1 MLQSLTIEN
10 FAIIEAVNIDFTEG
24 MTVLSG
30 ETGAGKSIIIDALGI
45 LCGGRGSSDYIRH
58 GDDKLLIEGL
68 FTFEQIPEDLEDVLV
83 EFGLEVNI
91 AMDGLIIRREINKSG
106 KNTIRINGQLA
117 NVTLLKEIGNY
128 LVDIH
133 GQNEHQEL
141 LDRTKHLSLLD
152 NYGNKRI
159 KKELEDYQKAYITY
173 SQLRKEWLDAQQ
185 SDTNDRQRVNFL
197 EFQINEIEEAQIVI
211 GEDEEL
217 EEMSKQLQ
225 HAQQI
230 NQNMSTINSLLS
242 ESDQSVIT
250 QLDQVL
256 LLLEEVKE
264 YQPQLANIHD
274 GLSSSKYELE
284 EYSHQL
290 AALDND
296 FDEENQTIDQVEDR
310 LGELSRLKRKYGMEI
325 TEILDYFNE
334 ISEEVYQI
342 INRESYLEELEAQLS
357 EAYQDALDK
366 AERLNDKRQSI
377 AKDLIS
383 AIEAELKDLYMENSR
398 FTVRFSEPSIDTAL
412 NMVNID
418 EIVRLTPTGFNS
430 VEFYV
435 ATNVGEDQKP
445 LVQVASGGELS
456 RFMLALK
463 TVFSREIS
471 PKVMVFD
478 EIDTG
483 VSGRVGQAIAEK
495 IREVSQ
501 YHQVFCITH
510 LPQVAAISNKQLYIF
525 KQVEDQKTATNVKQ
539 LSPNERIE
547 AIALMLSGRDMTQTS
562 LRMAKELLKE
572 YHPMKK

>member
-10 FAIIEAVNIDFTEG
+10 FAIIEEVNIDFTEG

-45 LCGGRGSSDYIRH
+45 LCGGRGSSEYIRH

-68 FTFEQIPEDLEDVLV
+68 FTFDNLPDGLESSLLN
-83 EFGLEVNI
+83 FGLNI
-91 AMDGLIIRREINKSG
+91 DIMMDGLIIRREINKSG

-117 NVTLLKEIGNY
+117 NVTLLKDIGNY

-159 KKELEDYQKAYITY
+159 NEALSEYQEAYY
-173 SQLRKEWLDAQQ
+173 SYNKLRKEWLEAQQ
-185 SDTNDRQRVNFL
+185 SDSNDRQRVNFL
-197 EFQINEIEEAQIVI
+197 EFQIEEIEAAELVI

-217 EEMSKQLQ
+217 ETISKKLQ

-230 NQNMSTINSLLS
+230 NQNMSMMTNILS
-242 ESDQSVIT
+242 ESDQSIIT

-256 LLLEEVKE
+256 VLLDEIKD
-264 YQPQLANIHD
+264 YQPEIAAIQEGMTTTRFDI
-274 GLSSSKYELE
+274 E
-284 EYSHQL
+284 EYAHQL
-290 AALDND
+290 ASLDYELDN
-296 FDEENQTIDQVEDR
+296 ENQTIDQVENR
-310 LGELSRLKRKYGMEI
+310 LGELSRLKRKYGMELA
-325 TEILDYFNE
+325 EILDYYNE

-342 INRESYLEELEAQLS
+342 LHRESYLEELEEQLT
-357 EAYQDALDK
+357 EAYSSVLEK
-366 AERLNDKRQSI
+366 ANQLNDKRKVI
-377 AKDLIS
+377 AEDLVL
-383 AIEAELKDLYMENSR
+383 AIELELKDLYMENSR
-398 FTVRFSEPSIDTAL
+398 FTVRFTEPVVDTEL
-412 NMVNID
+412 KLMNVK
-418 EIVRLTPTGFNS
+418 ELVRFTPNGFNLI
-430 VEFYV
+430 EFYV
-435 ATNVGEDQKP
+435 ATNVGEGQKP

-463 TVFSREIS
+463 TVFSRETS

-495 IREVSQ
+495 IREVSNS
-501 YHQVFCITH
+501 HQVFCITH

-525 KQVEDQKTATNVKQ
+525 KQVEDQKTSTNVKQ
-539 LSPNERIE
+539 LSSNERIE
-547 AIALMLSGRDMTQTS
+547 AIALMLSGREITPTS
-562 LRMAKELLKE
+562 LQMANELLKE
-572 YHPMKK
+572 YHLIK

>member
-10 FAIIEAVNIDFTEG
+10 FAIIEEVNIDFTEG

-45 LCGGRGSSDYIRH
+45 LCGGRGSSEYIRH

-68 FTFEQIPEDLEDVLV
+68 FTFDNLPDGLESSLLN
-83 EFGLEVNI
+83 FGLNI
-91 AMDGLIIRREINKSG
+91 DIMMDGLIIRREINKSG

-117 NVTLLKEIGNY
+117 NVTLLKDIGNY

-159 KKELEDYQKAYITY
+159 NEALSEYQEAYY
-173 SQLRKEWLDAQQ
+173 SYNKLRKEWLEAQQ
-185 SDTNDRQRVNFL
+185 SDSNDRQRVNFL
-197 EFQINEIEEAQIVI
+197 EFQIEEIEAAELVI

-217 EEMSKQLQ
+217 ETISKKLQ

-230 NQNMSTINSLLS
+230 NQNMSMMTNILS
-242 ESDQSVIT
+242 ESDQSIIT

-256 LLLEEVKE
+256 VLLDEIKD
-264 YQPQLANIHD
+264 YQPEIAAIQEGMTTTRFDI
-274 GLSSSKYELE
+274 E
-284 EYSHQL
+284 EYAHQL
-290 AALDND
+290 ASLDYELDN
-296 FDEENQTIDQVEDR
+296 ENQTIDQVENR
-310 LGELSRLKRKYGMEI
+310 LGELSRLKRKYGMELA
-325 TEILDYFNE
+325 EILDYYNE

-342 INRESYLEELEAQLS
+342 LHRESYLEELEEQLT
-357 EAYQDALDK
+357 EAYSSVLEK
-366 AERLNDKRQSI
+366 ANQLNDKRKVI
-377 AKDLIS
+377 AEDLVL
-383 AIEAELKDLYMENSR
+383 AIELELKDLYMENSR
-398 FTVRFSEPSIDTAL
+398 FTVRFTEPVVDTEL
-412 NMVNID
+412 KLMNVK
-418 EIVRLTPTGFNS
+418 ELVRFTPNGFNLI
-430 VEFYV
+430 EFYV
-435 ATNVGEDQKP
+435 ATNVGEGQKP

-463 TVFSREIS
+463 TVFSRETS

-495 IREVSQ
+495 IREVSNS
-501 YHQVFCITH
+501 HQVFCITH

-525 KQVEDQKTATNVKQ
+525 KQVEDQKTSTNVKQ
-539 LSPNERIE
+539 LSSNERIE
-547 AIALMLSGRDMTQTS
+547 AIALMLSGREITPTS
-562 LRMAKELLKE
+562 LQMADELLKE
-572 YHPMKK
+572 YHIIK

>member
-10 FAIIEAVNIDFTEG
+10 FAIIEEVNIDFTEG

-45 LCGGRGSSDYIRH
+45 LCGGRGSSEYIRH

-68 FTFEQIPEDLEDVLV
+68 FTFDNLPDGLESSLLN
-83 EFGLEVNI
+83 FGLNI
-91 AMDGLIIRREINKSG
+91 DIMMDGLIIRREINKSG

-117 NVTLLKEIGNY
+117 NVTLLKDIGNY

-159 KKELEDYQKAYITY
+159 NEALSEYQEAYY
-173 SQLRKEWLDAQQ
+173 SYNKLRKEWLEAQQ
-185 SDTNDRQRVNFL
+185 SDSNDRQRVNFL
-197 EFQINEIEEAQIVI
+197 EFQIEEIEAAELVI

-217 EEMSKQLQ
+217 ETISKKLQ

-230 NQNMSTINSLLS
+230 NQNMSMMTNILS
-242 ESDQSVIT
+242 ESDQSIIT

-256 LLLEEVKE
+256 VLLDEIKD
-264 YQPQLANIHD
+264 YQPEIAAIQEGMTTTRFDI
-274 GLSSSKYELE
+274 E
-284 EYSHQL
+284 EYAHQL
-290 AALDND
+290 ASLDYELDN
-296 FDEENQTIDQVEDR
+296 ENQTIDQVENR
-310 LGELSRLKRKYGMEI
+310 LGELSRLKRKYGMELA
-325 TEILDYFNE
+325 EILDYYNE

-342 INRESYLEELEAQLS
+342 LHRESYLEELEEQLT
-357 EAYQDALDK
+357 EAYSSVLEK
-366 AERLNDKRQSI
+366 ANQLNDKRKVI
-377 AKDLIS
+377 AEDLVL
-383 AIEAELKDLYMENSR
+383 AIELELKDLYMENSR
-398 FTVRFSEPSIDTAL
+398 FTVRFTEPVVDTAL
-412 NMVNID
+412 KLMNVK
-418 EIVRLTPTGFNS
+418 ELVRFTPNGFNLI
-430 VEFYV
+430 EFYV
-435 ATNVGEDQKP
+435 ATNVGEGQKP

-463 TVFSREIS
+463 TVFSRETS

-495 IREVSQ
+495 IREVSNS
-501 YHQVFCITH
+501 HQVFCITH

-525 KQVEDQKTATNVKQ
+525 KQVEDQKTSTNVKQ
-539 LSPNERIE
+539 LSSNERIE
-547 AIALMLSGRDMTQTS
+547 AIALMLSGREITPTS
-562 LRMAKELLKE
+562 LQMADELLKE
-572 YHPMKK
+572 YHIIK

>member
-10 FAIIEAVNIDFTEG
+10 FAIIEEVNIDFTEG

-45 LCGGRGSSDYIRH
+45 LCGGRGSSEYIRH

-68 FTFEQIPEDLEDVLV
+68 FTFDNLPDGLESSLLN
-83 EFGLEVNI
+83 FGLNI
-91 AMDGLIIRREINKSG
+91 DIMMDGLIIRREINKSG

-117 NVTLLKEIGNY
+117 NVTLLKDIGNY

-159 KKELEDYQKAYITY
+159 NEALSEYQEAYY
-173 SQLRKEWLDAQQ
+173 SYNKLRKEWLEAQQ
-185 SDTNDRQRVNFL
+185 SDSNDRQRVNFL
-197 EFQINEIEEAQIVI
+197 EFQIEEIETAELVI

-217 EEMSKQLQ
+217 ETISKKLQ

-230 NQNMSTINSLLS
+230 NQNMSMMTNILS
-242 ESDQSVIT
+242 ESDQSIIT

-256 LLLEEVKE
+256 VLLDEIKD
-264 YQPQLANIHD
+264 YQPEIAAIQEGMTTTRFDI
-274 GLSSSKYELE
+274 E
-284 EYSHQL
+284 EYAHQL
-290 AALDND
+290 ASLDYELDN
-296 FDEENQTIDQVEDR
+296 ENQTIDQVENR
-310 LGELSRLKRKYGMEI
+310 LGELSRLKRKYGMELA
-325 TEILDYFNE
+325 EILDYYNE

-342 INRESYLEELEAQLS
+342 LHRESYLEELEEQLT
-357 EAYQDALDK
+357 EAYSSVLEK
-366 AERLNDKRQSI
+366 ANQLNDKRKVI
-377 AKDLIS
+377 AEDLVL
-383 AIEAELKDLYMENSR
+383 AIELELKDLYMENSR
-398 FTVRFSEPSIDTAL
+398 FTVRFTEPVVDTEL
-412 NMVNID
+412 KLMNVK
-418 EIVRLTPTGFNS
+418 ELVRFTPNGFNLI
-430 VEFYV
+430 EFYV
-435 ATNVGEDQKP
+435 ATNVGEGQKP

-463 TVFSREIS
+463 TVFSRETS

-495 IREVSQ
+495 IREVSNS
-501 YHQVFCITH
+501 HQVFCITH

-525 KQVEDQKTATNVKQ
+525 KQVEDQKTSTNVKQ
-539 LSPNERIE
+539 LSSNERIE
-547 AIALMLSGRDMTQTS
+547 AIALMLSGREITPTS
-562 LRMAKELLKE
+562 LQMADELLKE
-572 YHPMKK
+572 YHIIK

>member
-10 FAIIEAVNIDFTEG
+10 FAIIEEVNIDFTEG

-45 LCGGRGSSDYIRH
+45 LCGGRGSSEYIRH

-68 FTFEQIPEDLEDVLV
+68 FTFDNLPDGLESSLLN
-83 EFGLEVNI
+83 FGLNI
-91 AMDGLIIRREINKSG
+91 DIMMDGLIIRREINKSG

-117 NVTLLKEIGNY
+117 NVTLLKDIGNY

-159 KKELEDYQKAYITY
+159 NEALSEYQEAYY
-173 SQLRKEWLDAQQ
+173 SYNKLRKEWLEAQQ
-185 SDTNDRQRVNFL
+185 SDSNDRQRVNFL
-197 EFQINEIEEAQIVI
+197 EFQIEEIEAAELVI

-217 EEMSKQLQ
+217 ETISKKLQ

-230 NQNMSTINSLLS
+230 NQNMSMMTNILS
-242 ESDQSVIT
+242 ESDQSIIT

-256 LLLEEVKE
+256 VLLDEIKD
-264 YQPQLANIHD
+264 YQPEIAAIQEGMTTTRFDI
-274 GLSSSKYELE
+274 E
-284 EYSHQL
+284 EYAHQL
-290 AALDND
+290 ASLDYELDN
-296 FDEENQTIDQVEDR
+296 ENQTIDQVENR
-310 LGELSRLKRKYGMEI
+310 LGELSRLKRKYGMELA
-325 TEILDYFNE
+325 EILDYYNE

-342 INRESYLEELEAQLS
+342 LHRESYLEELEEQLT
-357 EAYQDALDK
+357 EAYSSVLEK
-366 AERLNDKRQSI
+366 ANQLNDKRKVI
-377 AKDLIS
+377 AEDLVL
-383 AIEAELKDLYMENSR
+383 AIELELKDLYMENSR
-398 FTVRFSEPSIDTAL
+398 FTVRFTEPVVDTEL
-412 NMVNID
+412 KLMNVK
-418 EIVRLTPTGFNS
+418 ELVRFTPNGFNLI
-430 VEFYV
+430 EFYV
-435 ATNVGEDQKP
+435 ATNVGEGQKP

-463 TVFSREIS
+463 TVFSRETS

-495 IREVSQ
+495 IREVSNS
-501 YHQVFCITH
+501 HQVFCITH

-525 KQVEDQKTATNVKQ
+525 KQVEDQKTSTNVKQ
-539 LSPNERIE
+539 LSSNERIE
-547 AIALMLSGRDMTQTS
+547 TIALMLSGREITPTS
-562 LRMAKELLKE
+562 LQMADELLKE
-572 YHPMKK
+572 YHIIK